1 MSKRWVAHSLALAVT
16 MAMSPYVLAQDA
28 PAESAQDAQQGAQ
41 QAPREHKGHRGMKGA
56 KSGKSMDA
64 MFVKKAASGGMAEVE
79 LGNLAKD
86 KGSSDAV
93 KQFAERMVTD
103 HGKANDELKS
113 LAGQKNWTM
122 PDEMMPEHKKHR
134 DMLEKMSGA
143 DFDRAY
149 MREMMRDHRK
159 DVASFRRCAQNCT
172 DPDLKAWAQKTL
184 PILEEHAK
192 LARETGQQVG
202 VTQSAAKGARSKKDG
217 DASAPTHP

>member
-1 MSKRWVAHSLALAVT
+1 MSRRWFAHSLALAVT
-16 MAMSPYVLAQDA
+16 MAMSPYVMAQDA
-28 PAESAQDAQQGAQ
+28 PPASGQDAQQGAQ
-41 QAPREHKGHRGMKGA
+41 QTQGERKGHGGMKGA

-93 KQFAERMVTD
+93 KQFADRMVTD

-113 LAGQKNWTM
+113 LAEQKKWTM
-122 PDEMMPEHKKHR
+122 PNEMMPEHKKHR
-134 DMLEKMSGA
+134 DMLDKMSGA

-159 DVASFRRCAQNCT
+159 DLASFRRCAQSCT

-184 PILEEHAK
+184 TTLEEHAK

-202 VTQSAAKGARSKKDG
+202 VTQTAAKGAKSKKAV
-217 DASAPTHP
+217 DASAPNNP